1 MTIAQR
7 DAASSKDL
15 IRSVS
20 SLSNNLMS
28 EVAKVIIGKPEN
40 IRKVTVGVLSN
51 GNVLIEDNP
60 GLAKTL
66 MANTFASS
74 LGCKFKRVQFTPD
87 LMPGD
92 VLGTHILQQTDSG
105 QREMLFEPGPVF
117 TNILLA
123 DEINRASPKTQSA
136 MLETMQERSVTLRG
150 QTRELPDPFFVIASQ
165 NPIEMEGTYPL
176 PEAQLDRFLFRLII
190 DYPDAASEAEI
201 IRRKIGPSV
210 ELHPIVSKQ
219 AILEGKDMIH
229 TGINA
234 EKNVL
239 EYISS
244 IVQNTSNIPKVT
256 LGASPRASVALLYAS
271 KGYAAVTEG
280 RSYVIPDD
288 VKAVAF
294 DVLNHRL
301 ILQQNAL
308 LDLDDGDSNSATEY
322 LRKLIKGCIDEVI
335 VPV

>member
-1 MTIAQR
+1 MINSLKSIDDIKNLR
-7 DAASSKDL
+7 DSLKTEIGNHVVGLDNIVDSL
-15 IRSVS
+15 IISI
-20 SLSNNLMS
+20 L
-28 EVAKVIIGKPEN
+28 
-40 IRKVTVGVLSN
+40 VG
-51 GNVLIEDNP
+51 GHVLIEGFP
-60 GLAKTL
+60 GTGKTL
-66 MANTFASS
+66 IANLFSKSIESTSNRIQS
-74 LGCKFKRVQFTPD
+74 TSD
-87 LMPGD
+87 LMPSD
-92 VLGTHILQQTDSG
+92 ITGTRIYNPKEREFEFRSG
-105 QREMLFEPGPVF
+105 PIFSNFV
-117 TNILLA
+117 IV
-123 DEINRASPKTQSA
+123 DEINRAPPKSQSA
-136 MLETMQERSVTLRG
+136 LLECMQERQVSVEG
-150 QTRELPDPFFVIASQ
+150 MTRKMDEPFIVLATKNSIEL
-165 NPIEMEGTYPL
+165 EGTYPL

-201 IRRKIGPSV
+201 IRRKIGQSV
-210 ELHPIVSKQ
+210 ELQPIVSKQ

-271 KGYAAVTEG
+271 KGYAAITEG

-322 LRKLIKGCIDEVI
+322 LKKLIKDCIDEVI
-335 VPV
+335 VQV

>member
-1 MTIAQR
+1 MKSIDDIKNLR
-7 DAASSKDL
+7 DSLKTEIGNHVVGLDNIVDSL
-15 IRSVS
+15 IISI
-20 SLSNNLMS
+20 L
-28 EVAKVIIGKPEN
+28 
-40 IRKVTVGVLSN
+40 VG
-51 GNVLIEDNP
+51 GHVLIEGFP
-60 GLAKTL
+60 GTGKTL
-66 MANTFASS
+66 IANLFSKSIESTSNRIQS
-74 LGCKFKRVQFTPD
+74 TSD
-87 LMPGD
+87 LMPSD
-92 VLGTHILQQTDSG
+92 ITGTRIYNPKEREFEFRSG
-105 QREMLFEPGPVF
+105 PIFSNFV
-117 TNILLA
+117 IV
-123 DEINRASPKTQSA
+123 DEINRAPPKSQSA
-136 MLETMQERSVTLRG
+136 LLECMQERQVSIEG
-150 QTRELPDPFFVIASQ
+150 MTRKMDEPFIVLATKNSIEL
-165 NPIEMEGTYPL
+165 EGTYPL

-201 IRRKIGPSV
+201 IRRKIGQSV
-210 ELHPIVSKQ
+210 ELQPIVSKQ

-271 KGYAAVTEG
+271 KGYAAITEG

-322 LRKLIKGCIDEVI
+322 LRKLIKDCIDEVI
-335 VPV
+335 VQV

>member
-1 MTIAQR
+1 MINSLKSTDDIKNLR
-7 DAASSKDL
+7 D
-15 IRSVS
+15 
-20 SLSNNLMS
+20 SLKT
-28 EVAKVIIGKPEN
+28 EIGKHVVGLDN
-40 IRKVTVGVLSN
+40 IVDSLIISILVG
-51 GNVLIEDNP
+51 GHVLIEGFP
-60 GLAKTL
+60 GTGKTL
-66 MANTFASS
+66 MANLFSKSIESTSNRIQS
-74 LGCKFKRVQFTPD
+74 TSD
-87 LMPGD
+87 LMPSD
-92 VLGTHILQQTDSG
+92 ITGTRIYNPKEREFEFRSG
-105 QREMLFEPGPVF
+105 PIFSNFV
-117 TNILLA
+117 IV
-123 DEINRASPKTQSA
+123 DEINRAPPKSQSA
-136 MLETMQERSVTLRG
+136 LLECMQERQVSVEG
-150 QTRELPDPFFVIASQ
+150 MTRKMDEPFIVLATKNSIEL
-165 NPIEMEGTYPL
+165 EGTYPL

-201 IRRKIGPSV
+201 IRRKIGQSV
-210 ELHPIVSKQ
+210 ELQPIISKQ

-256 LGASPRASVALLYAS
+256 LGASPRAAVALLYAS

-322 LRKLIKGCIDEVI
+322 LRKIIKGCIDEVI

>member
-1 MTIAQR
+1 MINSLKSIDDIKNLR
-7 DAASSKDL
+7 DSLKTEIGNHVVGLDNIVDSL
-15 IRSVS
+15 IISI
-20 SLSNNLMS
+20 L
-28 EVAKVIIGKPEN
+28 
-40 IRKVTVGVLSN
+40 VG
-51 GNVLIEDNP
+51 GHVLIEGFP
-60 GLAKTL
+60 GTGKTL
-66 MANTFASS
+66 IANLFSKSIESTSNRIQS
-74 LGCKFKRVQFTPD
+74 TSD
-87 LMPGD
+87 LMPSD
-92 VLGTHILQQTDSG
+92 ITGTRIYNPKEREFEFRSG
-105 QREMLFEPGPVF
+105 PIFSNFV
-117 TNILLA
+117 IV
-123 DEINRASPKTQSA
+123 DEINRAPPKSQSA
-136 MLETMQERSVTLRG
+136 LLECMQERQVSIEG
-150 QTRELPDPFFVIASQ
+150 MTRKMDEPFIVLATKNSIEL
-165 NPIEMEGTYPL
+165 EGTYPL

-201 IRRKIGPSV
+201 IRRKIGQSV
-210 ELHPIVSKQ
+210 ELQPIVSKQ

-271 KGYAAVTEG
+271 KGYAAITEG

-322 LRKLIKGCIDEVI
+322 LRKLIKNCIDEVI
-335 VPV
+335 VQV

>member
-1 MTIAQR
+1 MINSLKSTDDIKNLR
-7 DAASSKDL
+7 DSLKTEIGNHVVGLDNIVDSL
-15 IRSVS
+15 IISI
-20 SLSNNLMS
+20 L
-28 EVAKVIIGKPEN
+28 
-40 IRKVTVGVLSN
+40 VG
-51 GNVLIEDNP
+51 GHVLIEGFP
-60 GLAKTL
+60 GTGKTL
-66 MANTFASS
+66 IANLFSKSIESTSNRIQS
-74 LGCKFKRVQFTPD
+74 TSD
-87 LMPGD
+87 LMPSD
-92 VLGTHILQQTDSG
+92 ITGTRIYNPKEREFEFRSG
-105 QREMLFEPGPVF
+105 PIFSNFV
-117 TNILLA
+117 IV
-123 DEINRASPKTQSA
+123 DEINRAPPKSQSA
-136 MLETMQERSVTLRG
+136 LLECMQERQVSVEG
-150 QTRELPDPFFVIASQ
+150 MTRKMDEPFIVLATKNSIEL
-165 NPIEMEGTYPL
+165 EGTYPL

-201 IRRKIGPSV
+201 IRRKIGQSV
-210 ELHPIVSKQ
+210 ELQPIVSKQ

>member
-1 MTIAQR
+1 MINSLKSTDDIKNLR
-7 DAASSKDL
+7 DTLKKEMGNHVVGLDNIVDSL
-15 IRSVS
+15 IISI
-20 SLSNNLMS
+20 L
-28 EVAKVIIGKPEN
+28 
-40 IRKVTVGVLSN
+40 VG
-51 GNVLIEDNP
+51 GHVLIEGFP
-60 GLAKTL
+60 GTGKTL
-66 MANTFASS
+66 MANLFSKSIESTSNRIQS
-74 LGCKFKRVQFTPD
+74 TSD
-87 LMPGD
+87 LMPSD
-92 VLGTHILQQTDSG
+92 ITGTRIYNPKEREFEFRSG
-105 QREMLFEPGPVF
+105 PIFSNFV
-117 TNILLA
+117 IV
-123 DEINRASPKTQSA
+123 DEINRAPPKSQSA
-136 MLETMQERSVTLRG
+136 LLECMQERQVSVEG
-150 QTRELPDPFFVIASQ
+150 MTRKMDEPFMVLATKNSIEL
-165 NPIEMEGTYPL
+165 EGTYPL

-190 DYPDAASEAEI
+190 DYPDQASEAEI
-201 IRRKIGPSV
+201 IRRKIGQSV
-210 ELHPIVSKQ
+210 ELQPIVSKQ
-219 AILEGKDMIH
+219 AILEGKGMIH

-308 LDLDDGDSNSATEY
+308 LDLDDSDSNSATEY

-335 VPV
+335 VTV

>member
-1 MTIAQR
+1 MINSLKSIDDIKNLR
-7 DAASSKDL
+7 DSLKTEIGNHVVGLDNIVDSL
-15 IRSVS
+15 IISI
-20 SLSNNLMS
+20 L
-28 EVAKVIIGKPEN
+28 
-40 IRKVTVGVLSN
+40 VG
-51 GNVLIEDNP
+51 GHVLIEGFP
-60 GLAKTL
+60 GTGKTL
-66 MANTFASS
+66 IANLFSKSIESTSNRIQS
-74 LGCKFKRVQFTPD
+74 TSD
-87 LMPGD
+87 LMPSD
-92 VLGTHILQQTDSG
+92 ITGTRIYNPKEREFEFRSG
-105 QREMLFEPGPVF
+105 PIFSNFV
-117 TNILLA
+117 IV
-123 DEINRASPKTQSA
+123 DEINRAPPKSQSA
-136 MLETMQERSVTLRG
+136 LLECMQERQVSIEG
-150 QTRELPDPFFVIASQ
+150 MTRKMDEPFIVLATKNSIEL
-165 NPIEMEGTYPL
+165 EGTYPL

-201 IRRKIGPSV
+201 IRRKIGQSV
-210 ELHPIVSKQ
+210 ELQPIVSKQ

-244 IVQNTSNIPKVT
+244 IVQNTSNIPKVS

-271 KGYAAVTEG
+271 KGYAAITEG

-322 LRKLIKGCIDEVI
+322 LRKLIKDCIDEVI
-335 VPV
+335 VQV

>member
-1 MTIAQR
+1 MINSLKSTDDIKNLR
-7 DAASSKDL
+7 DSLRTEIGNHVVGLDNIIDSL
-15 IRSVS
+15 IISI
-20 SLSNNLMS
+20 L
-28 EVAKVIIGKPEN
+28 
-40 IRKVTVGVLSN
+40 VG
-51 GNVLIEDNP
+51 GHVLIEGFP
-60 GLAKTL
+60 GTGKTL
-66 MANTFASS
+66 IANLFSKSIESTSNRIQS
-74 LGCKFKRVQFTPD
+74 TSD
-87 LMPGD
+87 LMPSD
-92 VLGTHILQQTDSG
+92 ITGTRIYNPKEREFEFRSG
-105 QREMLFEPGPVF
+105 PIFSNFV
-117 TNILLA
+117 IV
-123 DEINRASPKTQSA
+123 DEINRAPPKSQSA
-136 MLETMQERSVTLRG
+136 LLECMQERQVSVEG
-150 QTRELPDPFFVIASQ
+150 MTRKMDEPFIVLATKNSIEL
-165 NPIEMEGTYPL
+165 EGTYPL

-201 IRRKIGPSV
+201 IRRKIGQSV
-210 ELHPIVSKQ
+210 ELQPIISKQ

-239 EYISS
+239 EYVSS

>member
-1 MTIAQR
+1 MTDNINSLS
-7 DAASSKDL
+7 DITKISED
-15 IRSVS
+15 IRSEVGKS
-20 SLSNNLMS
+20 IVGLTNHIDTLTLSLLT
-28 EVAKVIIGKPEN
+28 G
-40 IRKVTVGVLSN
+40 GHVLLE
-51 GNVLIEDNP
+51 GLP
-60 GLAKTL
+60 GTAKTFL
-66 MANTFASS
+66 AVSFSNTFS
-74 LGCKFKRVQFTPD
+74 LDNNRIQSTPD
-87 LMPGD
+87 MMPGD
-92 VLGTHILQQTDSG
+92 VTGTRIYNPKTLEFDFHA
-105 QREMLFEPGPVF
+105 GPIFANMV
-117 TNILLA
+117 IV
-123 DEINRASPKTQSA
+123 DEINRAPPKSQSA
-136 MLETMQERSVTLRG
+136 LLECMQERQVSVEG
-150 QTRELPDPFFVIASQ
+150 MTRKMDEPFMVLATKNSIEL
-165 NPIEMEGTYPL
+165 EGTYPL

-190 DYPDAASEAEI
+190 DYPDQASEAEI
-201 IRRKIGPSV
+201 IRRKIGQSV
-210 ELHPIVSKQ
+210 ELQPIVSKQ
-219 AILEGKDMIH
+219 AILEGKGMIH

-308 LDLDDGDSNSATEY
+308 LDLDDSDSNSATEY

-335 VPV
+335 VTV